1 MRLTLK
7 RLLVVTFTVVF
18 VIWAAAT
25 ALSLGM
31 RKASNDRYLY
41 AVDVSMGQMADVER
55 LMTAAA
61 SGPLPEDLP

>member
-31 RKASNDRYLY
+31 LKESNDRYLY
-41 AVDVSMGQMADVER
+41 AVHVSIGQMADVER